1 MNSAIN
7 DTCKEYSAVFPS
19 HEHEKTKLE
28 MTYLITGDFFK
39 NPPRGFLKKSPM
51 I

>member
-39 NPPRGFLKKSPM
+39 NPLGDFF
-51 I
+51 